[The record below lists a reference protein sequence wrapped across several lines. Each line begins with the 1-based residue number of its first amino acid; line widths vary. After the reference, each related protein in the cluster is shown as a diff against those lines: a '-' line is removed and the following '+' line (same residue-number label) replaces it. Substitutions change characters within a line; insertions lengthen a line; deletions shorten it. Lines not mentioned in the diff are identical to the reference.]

1 MFYMNPVTDI
11 PLRTA
16 QTARATL
23 KHTKM
28 CIRDRELTAEE
39 DLTNIN
45 RILDLLDADDDVQ
58 EVFHNWDE

>member
-1 MFYMNPVTDI
+1 MKSLIFVIMI
-11 PLRTA
+11 LFL
-16 QTARATL
+16 Q
-23 KHTKM
+23 
-28 CIRDRELTAEE
+28 EE